1 MDPGLFLAQLEPIS
15 GIEPGSLQFE
25 SVTESEA
32 RPAQVIDKS
41 QQPRIELSTRQILTP
56 GVIGRGCPSG

>member
-1 MDPGLFLAQLEPIS
+1 MDPGLFLAQLEPVS

-32 RPAQVIDKS
+32 RPAQAIEKS
-41 QQPRIELSTRQILTP
+41 QQPRIELGTKQILTP
-56 GVIGRGCPSG
+56 VVIGRGCLKG